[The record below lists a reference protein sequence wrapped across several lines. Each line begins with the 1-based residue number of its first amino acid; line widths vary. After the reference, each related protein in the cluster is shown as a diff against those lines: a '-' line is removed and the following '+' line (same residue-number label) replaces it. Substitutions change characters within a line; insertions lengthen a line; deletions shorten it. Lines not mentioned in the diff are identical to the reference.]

1 MCRCSGQYTGVRL
14 EKKRKSQPASRV
26 KEAHT
31 AFDSWYVTDK
41 PKLGTEKNGR
51 DLGIPKY
58 KPVCLLIGSLA
69 F

>member
-1 MCRCSGQYTGVRL
+1 VT
-14 EKKRKSQPASRV
+14 QPASRV

-41 PKLGTEKNGR
+41 PKLGMRKTAE
-51 DLGIPKY
+51 IPE
-58 KPVCLLIGSLA
+58 SLNTSLSV